1 METTLNTR
9 FIPQMDSI
17 EQLAEFWDFH
27 DVTDFEDGLEEVTEL
42 VFERLDKKTVRIDLP
57 EKEFEVLEQIAGER
71 KMDTITLVR
80 EWVLEKLY
88 YTELMRRA
96 VREFHAS

>member
-71 KMDTITLVR
+71 KM
-80 EWVLEKLY
+80 
-88 YTELMRRA
+88 
-96 VREFHAS
+96 